1 MFSRSPV
8 LPPPPLDHSSIL
20 DYTYFMLSALFNP
33 RSIATIQTCSELLG
47 LECDLKHLL
56 ENVKS

>member
-1 MFSRSPV
+1 MCSRAPV
-8 LPPPPLDHSSIL
+8 LPSSPLDHSSLL

-47 LECDLKHLL
+47 LEFNLKHLL
-56 ENVKS
+56 KNVKS

>member
-1 MFSRSPV
+1 V
-8 LPPPPLDHSSIL
+8 LPSSPLDHSSIL

-47 LECDLKHLL
+47 LEFNLKRLL
-56 ENVKS
+56 KNVKS